1 MSAIS
6 TVWLLSQGAIL
17 ASLLVTIVALVRIVI
32 WRFRPMPLFTNRA
45 ELIALSASLVAAV
58 IGSVWLFVGPG
69 YSGTTYTATLSTSGA
84 ITRSVAEHSRSFY
97 EVNGDPAVIFLF
109 VVPVAFALLPFVF
122 FRSRARPVVQGICA
136 FLLSIQAGIGMSGYG
151 LFFMPSGFIM
161 VIACILAL
169 RGHAVQPGISPDAP
183 AAVSRRQDRG

>member
-1 MSAIS
+1 MSALS
-6 TVWLLSQGAIL
+6 TVWLLSQGAVL
-17 ASLLVTIVALVRIVI
+17 ASLLVTIVAFARIVI

-45 ELIALSASLVAAV
+45 ELIVLSTSLVAAV

-69 YSGTTYTATLSTSGA
+69 YSGTTNTVILSSSGT

-109 VVPVAFALLPFVF
+109 AVPVAFALLPFVF

-161 VIACILAL
+161 IIASILAL
-169 RGHAVQPGISPDAP
+169 RGHAVQPGISPDVPTDA
-183 AAVSRRQDRG
+183 SRRQDRG